1 MHAMLL
7 WAICAASPTTLTG
20 PGPVAGFPSVVYNI
34 DAQSKEIGSATL
46 EAAGV
51 SRQSLGNQPKTV
63 AHLVVELRN
72 PGEQPIALDLVGTKL
87 DALAG
92 KRRIDSITPKRVAGV
107 LTAPGHAT
115 QRIDLYFALPPGV
128 APDALSA
135 LRLRWRVTTSQG
147 NFNASTPFV
156 RASSEASAFYFT
168 PATDPL
174 AVVSTGRLDVAVQR
188 APYQKT
194 VRF

>member
-7 WAICAASPTTLTG
+7 WAVCAASPTALTG
-20 PGPVAGFPSVVYNI
+20 PGPVAGFPSVIYTI
-34 DAQSKEIGSATL
+34 DARAGEVGSATL

-51 SRQSLGNQPKTV
+51 SRTSLGDRPQTV
-63 AHLVVELRN
+63 AHLVVELKNAGAR
-72 PGEQPIALDLVGTKL
+72 PISLDLVSTKL

-115 QRIDLYFALPPGV
+115 QRIDLYFALPPDF
-128 APDALSA
+128 APDELSA
-135 LRLRWRVTTSQG
+135 LRLRWRVTTAQG
-147 NFNASTPFV
+147 NFAASTPFV
-156 RASSEASAFYFT
+156 RAGSQASAFYFT

-188 APYQKT
+188 APYQKR